1 MFAARQSKVEIQFSL
16 FLVIVFLRVNSVY
29 SVCIVHG
36 KNQRHYKGNR
46 VELKG
51 VFSSTF
57 RQGKLYHT
65 FSDLVE

>member
-16 FLVIVFLRVNSVY
+16 FLVIVFLRVNSV
-29 SVCIVHG
+29 CIVHG
-36 KNQRHYKGNR
+36 NNQRHYKGNR

-51 VFSSTF
+51 VFSSAF